1 MHFPSLRYILI
12 YLLYLFRKLKREKVE
27 RRTRVYP
34 RVKESKIHRMAPYFS
49 LSLFFFSFYRFSFIL
64 ASLGDGKSDK
74 RARSLGADTQVHHEE
89 EGACQVV
96 AGPPLAGWLAGWL
109 PRHSSVNFNVLC
121 HDLSRVSA
129 RLSLMLR
136 SIFSPALHPHTR
148 SFRSFTRSLSLFREG
163 LISLLSRIQCGKW
176 TEFAKLGDPDSADS
190 PPQRS

>member
-1 MHFPSLRYILI
+1 MHHPLPPLYP
-12 YLLYLFRKLKREKVE
+12 YLSIVFVSQVEKREG
-27 RRTRVYP
+27 RGVYP
-34 RVKESKIHRMAPYFS
+34 RVKESKI
-49 LSLFFFSFYRFSFIL
+49 LNTNVSLFFSLFLLPIL
-64 ASLGDGKSDK
+64 FHPCISRWWENRQTSTF
-74 RARSLGADTQVHHEE
+74 ADTQVHHEE